1 MDREP
6 VKDAGLFSLLRVS
19 ATKERYLYP
28 FFLSLLAVVLFF
40 PGLGARDFWAP
51 GEPIYA
57 EIIRV
62 MFDKGQWVVATVN
75 GQLYTDKP
83 ILYFWL
89 ALIFSKLTGEV
100 SEWTAR
106 LPTALGGLGL
116 VLTTYHLGK
125 TFYNRRTGFLSGLL
139 LATSSRV
146 VWESR
151 FVRLDIVL
159 SFFLFLGF
167 YLFLK
172 TFIGGAPSALYL
184 VAYLCFALAT
194 LTKGPVGLIL
204 PGFTVLCLLLLT
216 RRWRELRNMHLVS
229 GGLLVAVVIIPWL
242 LLLHVKGEDQWL
254 KDFIW
259 IHNIRN
265 YALKPIGHI
274 RPFHYYLWNLP
285 PDFLPWTI
293 LLPGA
298 LIYYYPWRERLQ
310 QPVTLALLCWFA
322 VIFIFFSISKSKIAY
337 YLLPLL
343 PSLALFA
350 GSYLNNLFSEE
361 EPREIHWK
369 CTALLLYVLAAL
381 MLAGGIAL
389 PFVSHRVEP
398 DLFLWALAAAL
409 ILSIGSV
416 GMILLLKK
424 KKIELSFWV
433 LIAVFASAV
442 CISGIGLL
450 PHLDRYKSPRA
461 MGEFIQREISAKA
474 PVYIYQNTMSDFNYY
489 AHRETIP
496 VLRSMEALEQVSL
509 QGQETY
515 LLISERDLKKVRLGL
530 LQSIVTERQVGET
543 KWHLAKLSGSSQ

>member
-151 FVRLDIVL
+151 FVRLDTVL

-194 LTKGPVGLIL
+194 LTKGPV
-204 PGFTVLCLLLLT
+204 
-216 RRWRELRNMHLVS
+216 
-229 GGLLVAVVIIPWL
+229 
-242 LLLHVKGEDQWL
+242 
-254 KDFIW
+254 
-259 IHNIRN
+259 
-265 YALKPIGHI
+265 
-274 RPFHYYLWNLP
+274 
-285 PDFLPWTI
+285 
-293 LLPGA
+293 
-298 LIYYYPWRERLQ
+298 
-310 QPVTLALLCWFA
+310 
-322 VIFIFFSISKSKIAY
+322 
-337 YLLPLL
+337 
-343 PSLALFA
+343 
-350 GSYLNNLFSEE
+350 
-361 EPREIHWK
+361 
-369 CTALLLYVLAAL
+369 
-381 MLAGGIAL
+381 
-389 PFVSHRVEP
+389 
-398 DLFLWALAAAL
+398 
-409 ILSIGSV
+409 
-416 GMILLLKK
+416 
-424 KKIELSFWV
+424 
-433 LIAVFASAV
+433 
-442 CISGIGLL
+442 
-450 PHLDRYKSPRA
+450 
-461 MGEFIQREISAKA
+461 
-474 PVYIYQNTMSDFNYY
+474 
-489 AHRETIP
+489 
-496 VLRSMEALEQVSL
+496 
-509 QGQETY
+509 
-515 LLISERDLKKVRLGL
+515 
-530 LQSIVTERQVGET
+530 
-543 KWHLAKLSGSSQ
+543 